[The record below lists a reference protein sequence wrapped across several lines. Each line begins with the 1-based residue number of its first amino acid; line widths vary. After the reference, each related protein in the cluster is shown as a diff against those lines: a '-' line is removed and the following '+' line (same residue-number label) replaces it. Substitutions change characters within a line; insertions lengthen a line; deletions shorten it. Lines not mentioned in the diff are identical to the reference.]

1 MASSRCVRTDTVT
14 GSLMDSRST
23 RSCGRGQPCR
33 EGPTISGGEPCL
45 TRGGRE
51 RDQQLEALEVER
63 LGNVG
68 ENVTRERLARYPAVV
83 VAGQHEN
90 ARLQTQ
96 AAHLREEL
104 ETTHARHV
112 DVEQHQIEP
121 IALERRELVAVDRE
135 RDLVLVVVPEPAENV
150 RSIRTVAGSSSTIR
164 MRLVE
169 RVSPGAS
176 SMAISETSHEVSS
189 LTLGIVQGVVG
200 ALDQVGD
207 VFGVDGGTGDAE

>member
-90 ARLQTQ
+90 ARLRTQ

-121 IALERRELVAVDRE
+121 IALERREGLVAVDRE

-150 RSIRTVAGSSSTIR
+150 PQYPHGRRIVVDDQDALGRT
-164 MRLVE
+164 
-169 RVSPGAS
+169 RV
-176 SMAISETSHEVSS
+176 TR
-189 LTLGIVQGVVG
+189 GVV
-200 ALDQVGD
+200 
-207 VFGVDGGTGDAE
+207 DGYLRDLPRGFVPDAWHRTGRGRRA